1 MQTKPRERITQYSEA
16 FKRKVVEE
24 IERGELNGR
33 EAARTYGIPYGGTIP
48 SWVRKYGS
56 RKHKT
61 KIVRVMMKSEQDEI
75 NELKKA
81 LADERIRSL
90 VYSHQLESY
99 EKYVP
104 DLKKRLDTKQLKEFE
119 EREQKIKQY
128 R

>member
-1 MQTKPRERITQYSEA
+1 MKMKHRERITQYSEA

-24 IERGELNGR
+24 IERGELNSR
-33 EAARTYGIPYGGTIP
+33 EAARTYGISSGSTI
-48 SWVRKYGS
+48 SNWLRKYGS
-56 RKHKT
+56 RKYET
-61 KIVRVMMKSEQDEI
+61 KIVRVMMKSERDEI

-90 VYSHQLESY
+90 VFSRQLESY

>member
-1 MQTKPRERITQYSEA
+1 MKMKVRTQTTQYSEA

-24 IERGELNGR
+24 IERGELNTR
-33 EAARTYGIPYGGTIP
+33 EAARVYGIPYGGIIP
-48 SWVRKYGS
+48 RWLRKYGTKS
-56 RKHKT
+56 YQT
-61 KIVRVMMKSEQDEI
+61 KIVRVMMKSERDEI

-90 VYSHQLESY
+90 VFSRQLESY

-119 EREQKIKQY
+119 EREQKIKQF

>member
-1 MQTKPRERITQYSEA
+1 MKMKPRERITQYSEA
-16 FKRKVVEE
+16 FKRKIVAES
-24 IERGELNGR
+24 ERGDLNSR

-48 SWVRKYGS
+48 NWLRKYGS
-56 RKHKT
+56 KKYET
-61 KIVRVMMKSEQDEI
+61 KIVRVMMKSEQNEI

-81 LADERIRSL
+81 LAEERIRSL
-90 VYSHQLESY
+90 VFSRQLESY

-119 EREQKIKQY
+119 EREQRIKQY

>member
-1 MQTKPRERITQYSEA
+1 MKMKHRERITQYSEA
-16 FKRKVVEE
+16 FKRKIVAE
-24 IERGELNGR
+24 IERGDLNSR

-48 SWVRKYGS
+48 NWLRKYGS
-56 RKHKT
+56 KKYET
-61 KIVRVMMKSEQDEI
+61 KIVRVIMKSEQDEI

-90 VYSHQLESY
+90 VFSRQLESY

>member
-1 MQTKPRERITQYSEA
+1 MRTKQRERITQYSEA

-24 IERGELNGR
+24 IERGELNSR

-48 SWVRKYGS
+48 KWLRKYGS
-56 RKHKT
+56 RKYET
-61 KIVRVMMKSEQDEI
+61 KIVRVMMKSERDEI

-81 LADERIRSL
+81 LAEERIRSL
-90 VYSHQLESY
+90 VFSRQLQSY

>member
-1 MQTKPRERITQYSEA
+1 MKMKQRTQTTQYSEA

-24 IERGELNGR
+24 IERGELNTR
-33 EAARTYGIPYGGTIP
+33 EAARVYGISYGGTIP
-48 SWVRKYGS
+48 NWLRKYGK
-56 RKHKT
+56 RNYQT
-61 KIVRVMMKSEQDEI
+61 KIVRVMMKSERDEI

-81 LADERIRSL
+81 LAEERIRSL
-90 VYSHQLESY
+90 VFSRQLESY

-119 EREQKIKQY
+119 DREQKIKQF

>member
-1 MQTKPRERITQYSEA
+1 MKMKPRERITQYSEA
-16 FKRKVVEE
+16 FKRKIVAE
-24 IERGELNGR
+24 IERGDLNSR

-48 SWVRKYGS
+48 NWLRKYGS
-56 RKHKT
+56 KKYET
-61 KIVRVMMKSEQDEI
+61 KIVRVMMKSEQNEI

-81 LADERIRSL
+81 LAEERIRSL
-90 VYSHQLESY
+90 VFSRQLESY

-119 EREQKIKQY
+119 EREQRIKQY

>member
-1 MQTKPRERITQYSEA
+1 MKMRQRQRITQYSEA

-24 IERGELNGR
+24 IERGELSSR
-33 EAARTYGIPYGGTIP
+33 EAARTYGIPYGGTIA
-48 SWVRKYGS
+48 SWLRKYGS
-56 RKHKT
+56 KKYET
-61 KIVRVMMKSEQDEI
+61 KIVRVMMKSERDEI

-90 VYSHQLESY
+90 VFSRQLESY

-119 EREQKIKQY
+119 EREQKIK
-128 R
+128 RFR